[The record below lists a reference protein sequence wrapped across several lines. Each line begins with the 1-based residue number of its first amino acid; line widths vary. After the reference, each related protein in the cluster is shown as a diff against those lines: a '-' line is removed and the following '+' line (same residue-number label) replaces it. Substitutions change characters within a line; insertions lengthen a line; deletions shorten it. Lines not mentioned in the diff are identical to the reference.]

1 MPTVAI
7 PHGFRNPQEI
17 ATGASALAMTAYLV

>member
-7 PHGFRNPQEI
+7 PHGFRNPREI
-17 ATGASALAMTAYLV
+17 AMGANTLAMTAYLA